1 MKKLGIVAILFAMVS
16 CAEMQQVMN
25 SLPQSTSQTS
35 GNISNSQ
42 IALGL
47 KEALNLGVENGIAQ
61 LGKSGGF
68 FKNEAVKILLPNELQ
83 DVDKTLRKLGLGSL
97 ADKGLQLLNNAAED
111 AVVEAAPIFSNA
123 IREITFTDAK
133 NILLGN
139 KTAATNY
146 LQNKT
151 TQQLVST
158 FQPNIRKSLDKVGA
172 NEIWSKLILKYNL
185 ITGKNLDTDLSNY
198 VTQKTVDGVFTMV
211 AEKEKD
217 IRSNVFS
224 RNTSLLKKVFALQD
238 K

>member
-1 MKKLGIVAILFAMVS
+1 M
-16 CAEMQQVMN
+16 
-25 SLPQSTSQTS
+25 
-35 GNISNSQ
+35 
-42 IALGL
+42 
-47 KEALNLGVENGIAQ
+47 
-61 LGKSGGF
+61 GKSGGF